1 MQKVPL
7 RIFKIAY
14 PAESQAAPTYPQLS
28 VLNGS
33 EDYQLNCSLK
43 ILSTAP
49 SAHPYPR
56 YENKW
61 RSAIREQ
68 GRSCLTCRLWINLS
82 WLTFSFILDM

>member
-1 MQKVPL
+1 MYYRKLSIQKVPL

-49 SAHPYPR
+49 SAHPIHYMRTNGGQPF
-56 YENKW
+56 E
-61 RSAIREQ
+61 SMVDIA
-68 GRSCLTCRLWINLS
+68 
-82 WLTFSFILDM
+82 